1 MCREG
6 ADPVAV
12 KVAVRQAQER
22 LAGERNHLSQ
32 WSAFT
37 ANHRMEGVAA
47 RLRRCE
53 ELLAEAER
61 LLAENVEE
69 LVRMTAGPDHGI
81 TITKL

>member
-12 KVAVRQAQER
+12 KVAIRQAQER
-22 LAGERNHLSQ
+22 ITTERDHLSQ

-37 ANHRMEGVAA
+37 ANHRMEGVSA
-47 RLRRCE
+47 RLRKCE

-61 LLAENVEE
+61 LLEENVKE
-69 LVRMTAGPDHGI
+69 LAQMTLGPDQGV
-81 TITKL
+81 TITRL